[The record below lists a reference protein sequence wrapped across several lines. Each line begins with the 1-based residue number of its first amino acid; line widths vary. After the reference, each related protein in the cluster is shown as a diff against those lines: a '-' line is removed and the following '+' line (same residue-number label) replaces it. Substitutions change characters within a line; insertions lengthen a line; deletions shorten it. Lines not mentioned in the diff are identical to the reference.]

1 MVEELAVAVV
11 KADEAEPEVA
21 AVKEAVEEQVD
32 VEVMVVAVAM
42 LHVAQV
48 LKTTNKLSIFTL

>member
-1 MVEELAVAVV
+1 VEG
-11 KADEAEPEVA
+11 
-21 AVKEAVEEQVD
+21 
-32 VEVMVVAVAM
+32 MVVAVAM